1 MKLQLLMVQTHTLK
15 KYTLNNIK
23 SKKGISDVISTVL
36 IILLI
41 VVTIPSIYFVVK
53 KLVSDSDSALNQ
65 NIISV
70 VKFELS
76 KPDSDDLLNDRF
88 WIKNTGQTLLS
99 GYSVYIDDE
108 LQDLVLHKQI
118 NALERKPLYL
128 ANPYPAGM
136 HKLKVSS
143 QDYSQTIT
151 FNAINE
157 NHIII
162 ESVVVQTPNQ

>member
-1 MKLQLLMVQTHTLK
+1 MKP
-15 KYTLNNIK
+15 
-23 SKKGISDVISTVL
+23 KKGISDVISTVL

-41 VVTIPSIYFVVK
+41 MVTIPSIYFVVK
-53 KLVSDSDSALNQ
+53 KLVSDSGSALNQ

-118 NALERKPLYL
+118 NALERESLYL
-128 ANPYPAGM
+128 ANPYPVGV
-136 HKLKVSS
+136 HKLKVLS
-143 QDYSQTIT
+143 QDYSQTVTFTADEEDHIT
-151 FNAINE
+151 IDRVE
-157 NHIII
+157 
-162 ESVVVQTPNQ
+162 VLQPTP